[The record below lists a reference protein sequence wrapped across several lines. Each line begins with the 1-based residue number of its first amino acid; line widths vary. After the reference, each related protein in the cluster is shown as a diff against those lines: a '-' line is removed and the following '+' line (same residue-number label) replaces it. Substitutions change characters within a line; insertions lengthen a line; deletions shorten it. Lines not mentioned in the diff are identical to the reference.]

1 MMSLAERHSRR
12 VVPPDVPLWND
23 QTFQGRI
30 FTQLIHDTDAHLN
43 NHLIDADWK
52 LWMID
57 FTRAFRTFKK
67 LFNPRSLDTIDR
79 RLLASLQ
86 SLTAESLEQA
96 TGEYLNARERGA
108 ILARRDLLLEFF
120 NARIEAEGEAAVVC
134 DRPGH

>member
-12 VVPPDVPLWND
+12 AVPPNVPLWND

-30 FTQLIHDTDAHLN
+30 FTQLIHNTDAHLN

-57 FTRAFRTFKK
+57 FTRAFQSFKK
-67 LFNPRSLDTIDR
+67 LFNPRSLGTIDR
-79 RLLASLQ
+79 RVYRSLQ
-86 SLTAESLEQA
+86 NLTPAALEQA
-96 TGEYLNARERGA
+96 TKDCLEGSERKA
-108 ILARRDLLLEFF
+108 ILARRDLLLEYFD
-120 NARIEAEGEAAVVC
+120 AKIAAEGEAAVIC